1 MNNPKKLTKS
11 KKNRVVA
18 GVAGGLGEYLNL
30 DPLVFRILF
39 VVFTFAGGFG
49 AIAYLVLLIMM
60 PDPYPVIFQ
69 DDNSEQSYQNVENHQ
84 NEQDYQNYQNY
95 QDVRMNYPKAKNA
108 AKIVPFSIG
117 FLFMFIGTFLLF
129 SKILRFNWSE
139 FFFPSILIGA
149 GSGILIVSILSK
161 KQKR

>member
-11 KKNRVVA
+11 KTNRVFA

-108 AKIVPFSIG
+108 AKIASFSVG
-117 FLFMFIGTFLLF
+117 FLLILIGTFVLISKVLKFNYWEFVFPIVLLAVGAV
-129 SKILRFNWSE
+129 
-139 FFFPSILIGA
+139 ILI
-149 GSGILIVSILSK
+149 ISIHSK
-161 KQKR
+161 K